1 MCGARVALLV
11 IDWSYPPRTITP
23 SNFSLSLSLSPS
35 FCRLEVLAFFHSLSL
50 SGGRKGCRSRAE
62 IILAAFYRLLGKERE
77 RERCGNSRRFRAV
90 IFARKKYRF
99 HPSAFGS
106 REFYWYV
113 RSGCRAAVSQP
124 PPINHYKYFGTG
136 FPSVSP
142 YRGYKLRRQ
151 RIPLS
156 SRDDGSERHLFPQI
170 YTAARKTFR
179 SAVSNDRDG

>member
-1 MCGARVALLV
+1 MIGHTPPVPLLL
-11 IDWSYPPRTITP
+11 RT
-23 SNFSLSLSLSPS
+23 SLSLSLALLLPPRGSRVFP
-35 FCRLEVLAFFHSLSL
+35 LSL
-50 SGGRKGCRSRAE
+50 FLWWKKGVPFESRDNTRRVLS
-62 IILAAFYRLLGKERE
+62 IIREGE

>member
-23 SNFSLSLSLSPS
+23 SNFSLSLSPS

-50 SGGRKGCRSRAE
+50 SLWWKKGVPFESRDNTRRVLS
-62 IILAAFYRLLGKERE
+62 IIREGERE
-77 RERCGNSRRFRAV
+77 RFGNSRRFRAV